1 MREHLEIER
10 KYDADACL
18 GLPSLH
24 DVPGVSA
31 VRGPEQLE
39 LQAVYFD
46 TEDLR
51 LLRRQ
56 VTLRRREGGPDE
68 GWHLKRPSRGGA
80 RLELHAPLD
89 AAPADAVPAE
99 LACQVAAISRGA
111 PLAPV
116 VRMSTHRRV
125 HHLDGPDPAEGGDSF
140 RELAQVVEDEVVAET
155 LGSQVGQ
162 TSSWSEIE
170 VELVDGDLT
179 LLDAVERRLLA
190 AGARPAQQAS
200 KLARVLSARLPA
212 APTRPLRTR
221 LTPDSP
227 AGEVVAGFLVGQ
239 VRRLVDHDPGAR
251 QQTPDAVHQMRVA
264 ARRLRSV
271 LGSYAPLFDEAAT
284 GRLREEIAW
293 LGSQLG
299 PLRDL
304 EVLADLLRRQVEAQ
318 PPELLVGPVTRRLS
332 LELDARIR
340 PARER
345 ALATLDDPRYFAL
358 LDALEAF
365 AVTPPWTPMA
375 AERAADVLRP
385 LLASSVTRVRRRA
398 ARATTAAPVGPVPA
412 GAVPGAPDP
421 QQLAW
426 HAVRRAA
433 KQARYAAET
442 VEVVFGRPAS
452 RLAEAMRGVQDVLGD
467 QRDATI
473 STGLLREIGMSAHAA
488 GENAFTWGRL
498 HAQMEARASDLLE
511 EAAPAVAA
519 AVRKRR
525 LSWLTSDH

>member
-18 GLPSLH
+18 GLPSLN
-24 DVPGVSA
+24 DVPGVSE
-31 VRGPEQLE
+31 VRGPELRE

-56 VTLRRREGGPDE
+56 VTLRRREGGPDA
-68 GWHLKRPSRGGA
+68 GWHLKRPTPGGG

-89 AAPADAVPAE
+89 AEPADAVPAE
-99 LACQVAAISRGA
+99 LASQVASISRGGR
-111 PLAPV
+111 LVPV
-116 VRMSTHRRV
+116 VRMSTRRLV
-125 HHLDGPDPAEGGDSF
+125 HHLYGPHGGQDGQPVQLAE
-140 RELAQVVEDEVVAET
+140 LVEDEVVAET
-155 LGSQVGQ
+155 LGPHGGQ

-200 KLARVLSARLPA
+200 KLARVLGARLPTS
-212 APTRPLRTR
+212 PTRPLRTR

-227 AGEVVAGFLVGQ
+227 GGEVVTAYLVEQ

-251 QQTPDAVHQMRVA
+251 QQAPDAVHQMRVA

-271 LGSYAPLFDEAAT
+271 VGSYTPLFDEAAAT
-284 GRLREEIAW
+284 RLREELAW
-293 LGSQLG
+293 LGNQLG

-304 EVLADLLRRQVEAQ
+304 EVLADLTRRQLAEQ

-332 LELDARIR
+332 LEMDARIR

-345 ALATLDDPRYFAL
+345 ALATLDEPRYFAL
-358 LDALEAF
+358 LDTAETF
-365 AVTPPWTPMA
+365 AVTPPWTAAAAQPA
-375 AERAADVLRP
+375 AEVLPP
-385 LLASSVTRVRRRA
+385 LLAGTVRRVRRRA
-398 ARATTAAPVGPVPA
+398 ARAGAPGPA
-412 GAVPGAPDP
+412 GAAPGGPDH

-442 VEVVFGRPAS
+442 VEVVLGRPAG
-452 RLAEAMRGVQDVLGD
+452 RLAEAMRRVQDLLGD

-473 STGLLREIGMSAHAA
+473 ATGLLREIGMSAYGA

-498 HAQMEARASDLLE
+498 HAQMEARACGLLE
-511 EAAPAVAA
+511 QAGPAVSEAL
-519 AVRKRR
+519 RKRR
-525 LSWLTSDH
+525 LSWLTGR